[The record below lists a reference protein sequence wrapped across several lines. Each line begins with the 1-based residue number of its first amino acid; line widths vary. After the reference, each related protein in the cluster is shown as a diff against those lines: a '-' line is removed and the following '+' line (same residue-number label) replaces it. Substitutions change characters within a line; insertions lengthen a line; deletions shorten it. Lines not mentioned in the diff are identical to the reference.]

1 MYVYYMRGDRSMV
14 RKHTTFLCS
23 FLLFCL
29 IAFSSCSQSSPSIT
43 QTPTRTTT
51 VAPAATITPVVS
63 STSSATPGV
72 TPQRYKSRVIV
83 SGRQRPDDLV
93 FDPQRR
99 LVFSDFYAGT
109 ISRLNA
115 NGSVTLL
122 FSGLAGPEGMV
133 YLPDGTLIV
142 AEQRTNRILQIAPG
156 RSAPVVLRSLPGTP
170 SALSCKDGVDGIALD
185 PTNNTL
191 IIPDS
196 PIGNVYRMSLDG
208 KTLTLLASDIV
219 RPVGAAVDSQGNV
232 YVADECGGAVV
243 RITPAG
249 TTTRIG
255 GFGMPDDMAF
265 DAQGNML
272 VIDLKPS
279 IHALIRVLRTTAAR
293 QTLLASGL
301 IEPQGL
307 LIDARGNIYVSD
319 DYANTI
325 TELTPA

>member
-1 MYVYYMRGDRSMV
+1 MKKR
-14 RKHTTFLCS
+14 TTFLS
-23 FLLFCL
+23 SLLLMCL
-29 IAFSSCSQSSPSIT
+29 IALSSCSQSPPSIT
-43 QTPTRTTT
+43 PTPTRTT
-51 VAPAATITPVVS
+51 VVPATTITPAIS
-63 STSSATPGV
+63 PTASATPGV
-72 TPQRYKSRVIV
+72 TPQHYKTRLLV
-83 SGRQRPDDLV
+83 SGRRRPDDLI
-93 FDPQRR
+93 FDPQGR

-115 NGSVTLL
+115 DGSITLL

-133 YLPDGTLIV
+133 YLSDGTLIV

-156 RSAPVVLRSLPGTP
+156 GSAPTVLRSLPGTP
-170 SALSCKDGVDGIALD
+170 SALACKDAVDGIALD

-208 KTLTLLASDIV
+208 KTLTLLASGIV

-243 RITPAG
+243 RITPG
-249 TTTRIG
+249 GKTTHIG
-255 GFGMPDDMAF
+255 GFGMPDDVAF

-279 IHALIRVLRTTAAR
+279 IHALIRVLKATGVR
-293 QTLLASGL
+293 QTLLSSGL

-319 DYANTI
+319 DYADTI

>member
-1 MYVYYMRGDRSMV
+1 MFQKRA
-14 RKHTTFLCS
+14 TFLCS
-23 FLLFCL
+23 FLLLCL
-29 IAFSSCSQSSPSIT
+29 IAFSSCSQSSPSPT
-43 QTPTRTTT
+43 STPTRTTVT
-51 VAPAATITPVVS
+51 PAATITPIAS
-63 STSSATPGV
+63 PTPSATPGV
-72 TPQRYKSRVIV
+72 TTQHYKTRVVV
-83 SGRQRPDDLV
+83 SGSHRPDDLI
-93 FDPQRR
+93 FDPQGR

-115 NGSVTLL
+115 DGSITLL
-122 FSGLAGPEGMV
+122 FSGLAGPEGIV

-156 RSAPVVLRSLPGTP
+156 GSAPTVLRSLPGTP
-170 SALSCKDGVDGIALD
+170 SALACKDGVDGIALD

-208 KTLTLLASDIV
+208 KTLTLLASGIV
-219 RPVGAAVDSQGNV
+219 RPVGAAVDSQRNV

-243 RITPAG
+243 RITPGG
-249 TTTRIG
+249 TTTHIG
-255 GFGMPDDMAF
+255 GFGMPDDVAF

-279 IHALIRVLRTTAAR
+279 IHALIRILRATGAR
-293 QTLLASGL
+293 QTLLSSGL

-307 LIDARGNIYVSD
+307 LIDARGNIYVAD

>member
-1 MYVYYMRGDRSMV
+1 MFKKRA
-14 RKHTTFLCS
+14 TFLGS
-23 FLLFCL
+23 FLLLCL
-29 IAFSSCSQSSPSIT
+29 LAFSSCSQSSPSIT
-43 QTPTRTTT
+43 PTPTPTRTT
-51 VAPAATITPVVS
+51 VAPAPTITSVVS
-63 STSSATPGV
+63 PTSTGTAGV
-72 TPQRYKSRVIV
+72 TPQHYKIRVLL
-83 SGRQRPDDLV
+83 SGRHRPDDLV
-93 FDPQRR
+93 FDPQGR

-115 NGSVTLL
+115 DGSITLL
-122 FSGLAGPEGMV
+122 FSGLAGPEGLV

-156 RSAPVVLRSLPGTP
+156 RSTPTVLRALPGTP
-170 SALSCKDGVDGIALD
+170 SAQSCKDGVDGIALD

-208 KTLTLLASDIV
+208 KTLTLLAGGIV
-219 RPVGAAVDSQGNV
+219 RPVGATVDSQGNI
-232 YVADECGGAVV
+232 YVTDECGGAVF
-243 RITPAG
+243 RITPTG

-255 GFGMPDDMAF
+255 GFGMLDDVVF

-279 IHALIRVLRTTAAR
+279 IHALIRVLKATGAR
-293 QTLLASGL
+293 QTLLSQGL

-307 LIDARGNIYVSD
+307 VIDARGNIYVSD
-319 DYANTI
+319 DYADTI
-325 TELTPA
+325 TELIPV